1 MATNYSQS
9 GDLLEFTAP
18 TGGVTDGV
26 PVLIGGVYVVPT
38 VTVVAGARF
47 NGWTEGAW
55 ILPKTSGETWTEGQP
70 AYWDSV
76 NKAISIDP
84 TVGFPPVGA
93 VVVAAASAD
102 VTGVVNLNEISVGG
116 RHMVRRI
123 RVAVASINAAP
134 VTLLPAIP
142 GIKYRLVDATAIAIG
157 GAAGAVTTVDILG
170 VLSASS
176 RKLVAF
182 AQASLTQSA
191 LLRAGGAG
199 AAILADGA
207 SFTQNDAGAAITA
220 SITGASITTA
230 TNIDFQV
237 TVTLE

>member
-1 MATNYSQS
+1 MATNFSQS
-9 GDLLEFTAP
+9 GDVLEFTAP
-18 TGGVTDGV
+18 SGGVTNGV
-26 PVLIGGVYVVPT
+26 PVLIGGIYVVPT
-38 VTVVAGARF
+38 LTVAAGVRF

-55 ILPKTSGETWTEGQP
+55 TLPKTSGETWTEGQP

-76 NKAISIDP
+76 NLKISIDP
-84 TVGFPPVGA
+84 TVGFPSIGA
-93 VVVAAASAD
+93 VVIAAGSSD
-102 VTGVVNLNEISVGG
+102 TTGVVNLNEVTVGG
-116 RHMVRRI
+116 RHHVRRI

-182 AQASLTQSA
+182 AQASLTQSTV
-191 LLRAGGAG
+191 LRAGAAG
-199 AAILADGA
+199 AAVLADGA

-230 TNIDFQV
+230 TSIDFQV